1 MKKKLQLT
9 LRKYIRDCYEQPKR
23 NEQTLRKVQSP
34 KTQPE
39 KKVENRNRSVS
50 SKAIELVI
58 LKCPAKK
65 KDNFIILS
73 YLDFKTYMV
82 CLHY

>member
-9 LRKYIRDCYEQPKR
+9 LLKYIRDCYEQPKR

-58 LKCPAKK
+58 LKCPANK
-65 KDNFIILS
+65 N
-73 YLDFKTYMV
+73 LDQW
-82 CLHY
+82 LHR